1 MPLALFGIGGG
12 LGLAV
17 NLLVLFL
24 IVVYLALIY
33 WTYLDARRRIEDP
46 VLIACATAASVFPYL
61 GTIVYTILRP
71 PEFLEDRE
79 ERELELRAAEL
90 ELRQRIEQSCP
101 HCEYPVERSYLR
113 CPNCERRLRN
123 PCRKCHKPLDPAL
136 GDLPVLRDRGP
147 QAAAAGA
154 RAAPHRPQRAAR
166 SAAQRKARA
175 DGTTRREPAP
185 PVAAREERPSS
196 LQPFEPADWRLL
208 PSDSERRVDDPQ
220 RLLVPTGA
228 IRARFVYGP
237 APMATERTL
246 ILVKPDAFERALTGE
261 VIARFERK
269 GLRLV
274 ALKLMQ
280 ADEELANTHY
290 AEHADKPFFGELVEF
305 ITRGDAGRA
314 GARGTQRREGRA
326 PGDRRD

>member
-17 NLLVLFL
+17 NLVILFL

-61 GTIVYTILRP
+61 GTVVYTILRP

-123 PCRKCHKPLDPAL
+123 PCRKCHKPLDPRWGICPYCETEVRKQQRPEREA
-136 GDLPVLRDRGP
+136 RRTDR
-147 QAAAAGA
+147 QRASRAAGE
-154 RAAPHRPQRAAR
+154 RTER
-166 SAAQRKARA
+166 SERTPSSRS
-175 DGTTRREPAP
+175 DGPTRRKDRP
-185 PVAAREERPSS
+185 PVAARQSQRPSG
-196 LQPFEPADWRLL
+196 
-208 PSDSERRVDDPQ
+208 PSR
-220 RLLVPTGA
+220 
-228 IRARFVYGP
+228 
-237 APMATERTL
+237 
-246 ILVKPDAFERALTGE
+246 
-261 VIARFERK
+261 
-269 GLRLV
+269 
-274 ALKLMQ
+274 
-280 ADEELANTHY
+280 
-290 AEHADKPFFGELVEF
+290 
-305 ITRGDAGRA
+305 
-314 GARGTQRREGRA
+314 
-326 PGDRRD
+326 